1 MSYAQGMTG
10 TKPWIHPSSIIDHGV
25 TIGDGTKIWHFSHI
39 MENVNIGSNCIL
51 GQNVMIGRGV
61 NMGSGCKIQNNV
73 SIFSGVILEDDVF
86 CGPSCVFTNVVYPRA
101 SIEKKN
107 QFQETQVRKG
117 VTIGANA
124 TILCGIEI
132 GKYAFIG
139 AGSVVTSSVEPFAL
153 MMGNPARR
161 VGWVGEYG
169 EPLDSDL
176 TCQKTGD
183 EYKYDEGSGLTRCN
197 K

>member
-61 NMGSGCKIQNNV
+61 NMGSRCKIQNNV

-101 SIEKKN
+101 HIERKIEFK
-107 QFQETQVRKG
+107 ETIVRKG
-117 VTIGANA
+117 ATIGANA

-132 GKYAFIG
+132 GNFALIG
-139 AGSVVTSSVEPFAL
+139 AGSVVTSSVNPYSL
-153 MMGNPARR
+153 MVGNPARQ
-161 VGWVGEYG
+161 VGWVGESG
-169 EPLDSDL
+169 EKLDENL
-176 TCQKTGD
+176 ICPMTGD
-183 EYKYDEGSGLTRCN
+183 KYQLDDNRL
-197 K
+197 KKIID